1 VDHKELPALLNVDR
15 RLPRVESMRANKSSA
30 PRIVSVLTELASH
43 AVMGIALGLAFALIM
58 LAVDEYGIAGLINQ
72 CAAQQA
78 TRLEFV
84 GFVVLAFTFGVTLT
98 GLAFILAE
106 DS

>member
-1 VDHKELPALLNVDR
+1 
-15 RLPRVESMRANKSSA
+15 MRGKKSSA

-43 AVMGIALGLAFALIM
+43 TVMGVALGLAFALIM
-58 LAVDEYGIAGLINQ
+58 VTVDQYGIAGLINQ
-72 CAAQQA
+72 GAAQET

-84 GFVVLAFTFGVTLT
+84 GFVVLAFAFGVTLT
-98 GLAFILAE
+98 GLAFILTE

>member
-1 VDHKELPALLNVDR
+1 MPPKKL
-15 RLPRVESMRANKSSA
+15 SA

-43 AVMGIALGLAFALIM
+43 TVMGVAVGLAFALII
-58 LAVDEYGIAGLINQ
+58 LTVDQYGIAGLINQ
-72 CAAQQA
+72 GAAQGT

-84 GFVVLAFTFGVTLT
+84 GFVVLAFTIGVTLT
-98 GLAFILAE
+98 GLAFMLTE

>member
-1 VDHKELPALLNVDR
+1 
-15 RLPRVESMRANKSSA
+15 MRAKKSSA

-43 AVMGIALGLAFALIM
+43 TVMGVALGLAFALIM
-58 LAVDEYGIAGLINQ
+58 VTVDQYGIAGLINQ
-72 CAAQQA
+72 GAAQET

-84 GFVVLAFTFGVTLT
+84 GFVVLAFAIGVTLT
-98 GLAFILAE
+98 GLAFILTE